1 MTIPQTG
8 SGGTKKSGIS
18 EEERLCVVLSDIKG
32 AGKVSVMITYYESEK
47 NKEDTKKAKGA
58 VVTADGADNPDIK
71 NALSEAV
78 QAALDLPPHKV
89 RVYKK
94 SG

>member
-1 MTIPQTG
+1 MTMPQTG
-8 SGGTKKSGIS
+8 RSSVKKSGIS
-18 EEERLCVVLSDIKG
+18 EEERLCSVLSDIKG
-32 AGKVSVMITYYESEK
+32 AGKVSVMITYYESERS
-47 NKEDTKKAKGA
+47 KEDTKKAKGA
-58 VVTADGADNPDIK
+58 VVTADGADNPNIK